1 MRGAKGF
8 HAMHKQ
14 IVAIPLLTSDELAL
28 LGSFFYRAYPV
39 NDAPCFVALLA
50 AIDDAHRDLWRA
62 DDRLLQ
68 RKLSNVLTTDADGR
82 Y

>member
-1 MRGAKGF
+1 MQ
-8 HAMHKQ
+8 KQ
-14 IVAIPLLTSDELAL
+14 IVAITSDELAL

-50 AIDDAHRDLWRA
+50 AIDDADRELWRA
-62 DDRLLQ
+62 DDRPLQ
-68 RKLSNVLTTDADGR
+68 RKLSNVLTTDADER